1 MNGAVQGDAMM
12 TASTPEPNASTVRF
26 LLDHSATLEGASW
39 PNSNTP
45 DRFSA
50 STKKRM
56 ASAVTTAGDC
66 SWNPQP
72 SCSPAARSADS
83 SSPNVTK
90 VMMTPA
96 ANAPASRC
104 SVDLASP

>member
-1 MNGAVQGDAMM
+1 MNGAVHGDAMT

-50 STKKRM
+50 STKNRI
-56 ASAVTTAGDC
+56 ASAVTTDGDC
-66 SWNPQP
+66 SWKPQP

-83 SSPNVTK
+83 SSPSATN

-96 ANAPASRC
+96 ANATAS
-104 SVDLASP
+104 